1 MALPAGEST
10 VLRYQREKRP
20 KSGRNNARGAQRIE
34 QAVQRCGDFFCCGTV
49 WGCEVGNGTSHRYWA
64 CCARRAGSSCCACG
78 SGGTICARGPCRA
91 RGSGIAFLAG
101 GTHCAGRTGSTIGTR
116 CSCGTGGTIRA
127 CGASRTGGTIRTG
140 RTGSACCTC
149 GTCGAGR
156 AVSTCCARGTC
167 SAGYAGRTCCTG
179 RARGSIRAGCASW
192 ANASGGTGRTCC
204 TGRPSRAA
212 GRTGRARGTGR
223 TSRTRR
229 SRRTCG
235 SSSTSGTLRSHQ
247 SHRPHGSLRSGWPCR
262 AGWACGTYRAGN
274 GAAGRNAAVSPTV
287 GRALIHFHS
296 KNHPSV
302 VVWSGFRVF
311 DARRAVART
320 GRV

>member
-78 SGGTICARGPCRA
+78 TGGTICARGSCRA

-101 GTHCAGRTGSTIGTR
+101 GTHCAGRTGS
-116 CSCGTGGTIRA
+116 
-127 CGASRTGGTIRTG
+127 
-140 RTGSACCTC
+140 ACCTC
-149 GTCGAGR
+149 CTCGACGSCR

-179 RARGSIRAGCASW
+179 RARDSIRAGCASW

-204 TGRPSRAA
+204 TGGPSRAA

-229 SRRTCG
+229 SRRTRG
-235 SSSTSGTLRSHQ
+235 SSSTSGALRSHQ
-247 SHRPHGSLRSGWPCR
+247 SHGPHGSLRSGWPCR

>member
-20 KSGRNNARGAQRIE
+20 KSGGNNARGAQRIE
-34 QAVQRCGDFFCCGTV
+34 QTVQRRGNFFCCGAV
-49 WGCEVGNGTSHRYWA
+49 RSREVGNGTSHRHWA
-64 CCARRAGSSCCACG
+64 GCARRAG
-78 SGGTICARGPCRA
+78 
-91 RGSGIAFLAG
+91 
-101 GTHCAGRTGSTIGTR
+101 
-116 CSCGTGGTIRA
+116 
-127 CGASRTGGTIRTG
+127 
-140 RTGSACCTC
+140 
-149 GTCGAGR
+149 
-156 AVSTCCARGTC
+156 STCCARGTC

-179 RARGSIRAGCASW
+179 RARGSIWAGCASW
-192 ANASGGTGRTCC
+192 ANASCGTGRTCC
-204 TGRPSRAA
+204 TGGPSRAA

-229 SRRTCG
+229 SRRTRG

-247 SHRPHGSLRSGWPCR
+247 SHGPHGSLRSGWPCR